1 MCKLKFSILTLG
13 CKVNYYDSNIVK
25 KILEENNFDYVD
37 FDDDVAD
44 IYIINTCSVTNLSD
58 RKSRQMLNKARKKNP
73 NAIILAMGCY
83 SQVNSKQIL
92 ELKLADIVIGSD
104 DKKNI
109 LELIKKYIAQKDL
122 DFKIKDVRKKKIF
135 DDNYNYEIKNFNAD
149 ERVRAFI
156 KIQDGCDYFCSYC
169 IIPFTRGKSRS
180 RDLNNIYFEV
190 QKICDAGFKEIVLTG
205 INVSAYG
212 NDFENKIGL
221 ADVIEKLGEI
231 KNLARIRLSSIEPN
245 IINKNFVDRAKKNS
259 KLCPHFHMSL
269 QSGSDK
275 ILSAMNRKYDREKY
289 FEAVKLL
296 KNNFKNVC
304 LTTDVIVGFP
314 GENEN
319 DFLDTFDFV
328 NKIKFAK
335 VHVFPFSERKNTC
348 AINFKNKVSSEIKKT
363 RVKKLIELSENL
375 EHEYIKSFLGK
386 ELNVLIEKKINNSR
400 EEKYFGYSDNYLK
413 IFVENKGDLVNKIIK
428 VKLTD
433 INKNY
438 GFGKII

>member
-1 MCKLKFSILTLG
+1 MKFMCKLKFSILTLG

-221 ADVIEKLGEI
+221 ADVIEKLSEI

-245 IINKNFVDRAKKNS
+245 IINKNFV
-259 KLCPHFHMSL
+259 C
-269 QSGSDK
+269 
-275 ILSAMNRKYDREKY
+275 
-289 FEAVKLL
+289 
-296 KNNFKNVC
+296 
-304 LTTDVIVGFP
+304 
-314 GENEN
+314 NE
-319 DFLDTFDFV
+319 
-328 NKIKFAK
+328 
-335 VHVFPFSERKNTC
+335 
-348 AINFKNKVSSEIKKT
+348 
-363 RVKKLIELSENL
+363 
-375 EHEYIKSFLGK
+375 
-386 ELNVLIEKKINNSR
+386 
-400 EEKYFGYSDNYLK
+400 
-413 IFVENKGDLVNKIIK
+413 
-428 VKLTD
+428 
-433 INKNY
+433 
-438 GFGKII
+438 

>member
-13 CKVNYYDSNIVK
+13 CKVNYYDSNTVK
-25 KILEENNFDYVD
+25 KMLEENNFNYVD
-37 FDDDVAD
+37 FDDDLAD

-58 RKSRQMLNKARKKNP
+58 RKSRQMLSKARKKNP

-92 ELKLADIVIGSD
+92 DLKLADIVIGSD

-109 LELIKKYIAQKDL
+109 LELIKKYMAQKNF
-122 DFKIKDVRKKKIF
+122 DFEVKDVREKKNF
-135 DDNYNYEIKNFNAD
+135 DDNYNYEIRNFNAD

-180 RDLNNIYFEV
+180 RDLNNIYLEA

-221 ADVIEKLGEI
+221 ADVIEKLSEI

-245 IINKNFVDRAKKNS
+245 IIDKNFVDRTKKNN

-269 QSGSDK
+269 QSGSNK
-275 ILSAMNRKYDREKY
+275 ILSAMNRKYNREKY

-296 KNNFKNVC
+296 KNNFRNVC

-335 VHVFPFSERKNTC
+335 VHVFPFSERKNTR
-348 AINFKNKVSSEIKKT
+348 AINFKNKVSSEIKKI

-386 ELNVLIEKKINNSR
+386 ELNVLLEKKINSGR
-400 EEKYFGYSDNYLK
+400 KEKYFGYSDNYLK
-413 IFVENKGDLVNKIIK
+413 IFVESKDDLVNKIVK

>member
-25 KILEENNFDYVD
+25 KMLEENNFDYVD

-92 ELKLADIVIGSD
+92 DLKLADIVIGSD
-104 DKKNI
+104 DKKNV
-109 LELIKKYIAQKDL
+109 LSLIKKYIAQKKF
-122 DFKIKDVRKKKIF
+122 DFEVKDVRKKKIF
-135 DDNYNYEIKNFNAD
+135 ADDYIFKTKNFNID

-180 RDLNNIYFEV
+180 RDLNNIYLEV
-190 QKICDAGFKEIVLTG
+190 QKICEAGFKEIVLTG
-205 INVSAYG
+205 INISAYG
-212 NDFENKIGL
+212 NDFENKIDL
-221 ADVIEKLGEI
+221 VDVIEKLSEI

-245 IINKNFVDRAKKNS
+245 IINKNFVDRVKKNN

-269 QSGSDK
+269 QSGSNK
-275 ILSAMNRKYDREKY
+275 ILFAMNRKYNQEKY

-296 KNNFKNVC
+296 KDNFKNVC
-304 LTTDVIVGFP
+304 LTTDIIVGFP
-314 GENEN
+314 GENEK
-319 DFLDTFDFV
+319 DFFDTCDFV

-335 VHVFPFSERKNTC
+335 VHVFPFSERKNTR
-348 AINFKNKVSSEIKKT
+348 AVSFENKVPSEIKKI
-363 RVKKLIELSENL
+363 RVKKLIDLSENL

-386 ELNVLIEKKINNSR
+386 ELNVLIEKKINSSGK
-400 EEKYFGYSDNYLK
+400 EKYFGYSNNYVRV
-413 IFVENKGDLVNKIIK
+413 FVEDENNLVNKIVK
-428 VKLTD
+428 VKL
-433 INKNY
+433 IEVNKNY
-438 GFGKII
+438 GIGEII